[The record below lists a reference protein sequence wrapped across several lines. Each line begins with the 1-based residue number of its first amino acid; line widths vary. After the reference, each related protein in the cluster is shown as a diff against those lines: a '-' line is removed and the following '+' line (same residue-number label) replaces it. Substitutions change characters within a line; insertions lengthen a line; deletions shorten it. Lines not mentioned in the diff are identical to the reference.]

1 MPSKQ
6 EIEIEARRSSAE
18 SHENSKHVP
27 ATVRV
32 EPLGCLLLVPTFASS
47 VAGFFGAT
55 SRVLGLSGAQLDVL
69 NSFIHSFIHSFIG
82 MVPEEEKE
90 QRKGDSQRPNPSIRH
105 SVARPSTAS
114 LARLRVENGDAPELD
129 NCVYAWARA
138 CVRI

>member
-1 MPSKQ
+1 MSVG
-6 EIEIEARRSSAE
+6 IAEAVKVSVDRSI
-18 SHENSKHVP
+18 HIWY
-27 ATVRV
+27 
-32 EPLGCLLLVPTFASS
+32 
-47 VAGFFGAT
+47 
-55 SRVLGLSGAQLDVL
+55 
-69 NSFIHSFIHSFIG
+69 SFIHSFIHSFID

-138 CVRI
+138 CVRADLTTWCTGEHTMSSRAGAYSFASHCLPGKRERRATI